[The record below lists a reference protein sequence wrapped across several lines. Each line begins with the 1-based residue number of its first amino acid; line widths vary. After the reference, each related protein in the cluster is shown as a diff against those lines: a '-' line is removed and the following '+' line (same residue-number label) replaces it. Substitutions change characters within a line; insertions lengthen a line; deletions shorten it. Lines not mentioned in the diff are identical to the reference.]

1 MSDCNLVAYMLNE
14 SVIPEDAITCDI
26 IKEKDNFGYSIA
38 EVVLQVAE
46 VLNRNR
52 RYYSTEDLHKEIYGD
67 RVKELIK
74 TGWKGEAGHPLD
86 MNLQRQQKI
95 DPTLEQVWYQKVWMD
110 GPVVK
115 AWCRGTNNELGKSF
129 DMDLKHGQKPAFS
142 LRSLGSIRIV
152 NGRSNVTNLRIITY
166 DRVYF
171 PSYVQAYTQGLV
183 NESANIVSSISD
195 YIKNKGNELIVKEDF
210 ESIAPIMNKEVVDLL
225 LKESA
230 DIYTICN
237 DFQPFYHSIQISPDK
252 TKVTM
257 VDESYNTIVI
267 PLTKFVQNQIDSY
280 CSKFI

>member
-1 MSDCNLVAYMLNE
+1 MSDFNPVAYIINE
-14 SVIPEDAITCDI
+14 SVLRQDAISCDI
-26 IKEKDNFGYSIA
+26 IKKDDDFVTA

-52 RYYSTEDLHKEIYGD
+52 RYYSREDLHKEVYSD
-67 RVKELIK
+67 RIKELVT
-74 TGWKGEAGHPLD
+74 TGNLKGEAGHPLD

-95 DPTLEQVWYQKVWMD
+95 DITLTDVWYTKLWMD
-110 GPVVK
+110 GDYVK
-115 AWCRGTNNELGKSF
+115 AHARGTNNELGKAF
-129 DMDLKHGQKPAFS
+129 NKDLKCGQKPSFS

-152 NGRSNVTNLRIITY
+152 DGRSTVTNLRIITW
-166 DRVYF
+166 DHVIF

-183 NESANIVSSISD
+183 NESADMVSSISD